1 MIRRPRNAETMK
13 AGRATIA
20 ADLAKL
26 DKGDGFMAAAT
37 MLCGATPDGEA
48 RSAGTRRLRPTCR

>member
-1 MIRRPRNAETMK
+1 MK

-37 MLCGATPDGEA
+37 MLCCVTPDGGQD
-48 RSAGTRRLRPTCR
+48 AGMPREMLK